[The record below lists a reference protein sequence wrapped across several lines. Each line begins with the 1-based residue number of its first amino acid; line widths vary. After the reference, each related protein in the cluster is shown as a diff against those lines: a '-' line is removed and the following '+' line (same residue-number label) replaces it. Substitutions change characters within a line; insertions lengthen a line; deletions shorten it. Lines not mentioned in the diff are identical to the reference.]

1 MSLLSSPEVI
11 VLIRNLAA
19 TALLAVSASVLSAQ
33 SAQTINGFIS
43 EDQCGASHA
52 SPSASATKCVKGC
65 LARGAAPVLVSNGKV
80 YKLKGEDAA
89 VKGMAGQ
96 NVTIKGTIDG
106 DTVTVASVEAQK
118 S

>member
-1 MSLLSSPEVI
+1 MLFKK
-11 VLIRNLAA
+11 LASV
-19 TALLAVSASVLSAQ
+19 ALLAASASLLSAQ

-43 EDQCGASHA
+43 EDQCGASHNA
-52 SPSASATKCVKGC
+52 PSASATKCVKGC

-89 VKGMAGQ
+89 VKGLAGQ
-96 NVTIKGTIDG
+96 NVTVKGSVDG
-106 DTVTVASVEAQK
+106 DTITVSSVEAQK

>member
-1 MSLLSSPEVI
+1 VSIKKLFVASILS
-11 VLIRNLAA
+11 
-19 TALLAVSASVLSAQ
+19 VSASLLSAQ

-52 SPSASATKCVKGC
+52 APTASATKCVKGC
-65 LARGAAPVLVSNGKV
+65 IARGAAPVLVSEGKV

-89 VKGMAGQ
+89 VKNLAGQ
-96 NVTIKGTIDG
+96 NVTIKGTVDG
-106 DTVTVASVEAQK
+106 DTITVTTVAAQK

>member
-1 MSLLSSPEVI
+1 MSIRNFAAASLLLV
-11 VLIRNLAA
+11 A
-19 TALLAVSASVLSAQ
+19 ASVSAQ

-52 SPSASATKCVKGC
+52 APSASATKCVKGC
-65 LARGAAPVLVSNGKV
+65 IARGAAPVLVSEGKV

-89 VKGMAGQ
+89 VKGLAGQ
-96 NVTIKGTIDG
+96 NVTVKGTVEG
-106 DTVTVASVEAQK
+106 DTITVTSVAAK

>member
-1 MSLLSSPEVI
+1 MLFKK
-11 VLIRNLAA
+11 LASV
-19 TALLAVSASVLSAQ
+19 ALLAASASLLSAQ

-43 EDQCGASHA
+43 EDQCGASHNA
-52 SPSASATKCVKGC
+52 PSASATKCVKGC

-89 VKGMAGQ
+89 VKGLAGQ
-96 NVTIKGTIDG
+96 NVTVKGSVEG
-106 DTVTVASVEAQK
+106 DTITVSSVEAQK

>member
-1 MSLLSSPEVI
+1 
-11 VLIRNLAA
+11 VLFKKLASV
-19 TALLAVSASVLSAQ
+19 ALLAASASLLSAQ

-43 EDQCGASHA
+43 EDQCGASHNA
-52 SPSASATKCVKGC
+52 PSASATKCVKGC

-89 VKGMAGQ
+89 VKGLAGQ
-96 NVTIKGTIDG
+96 NVTVKGSVDG
-106 DTVTVASVEAQK
+106 DTITVSSVEAQK